1 MSHFWMRDKNRL
13 QIYDQKFVWCAV
25 HLQWPSRFMKF
36 KVFNTDEDE
45 IKILKIAA
53 MRFCALFLLKITE
66 AGFHVQGSRLTVAN

>member
-1 MSHFWMRDKNRL
+1 
-13 QIYDQKFVWCAV
+13 
-25 HLQWPSRFMKF
+25 MKF